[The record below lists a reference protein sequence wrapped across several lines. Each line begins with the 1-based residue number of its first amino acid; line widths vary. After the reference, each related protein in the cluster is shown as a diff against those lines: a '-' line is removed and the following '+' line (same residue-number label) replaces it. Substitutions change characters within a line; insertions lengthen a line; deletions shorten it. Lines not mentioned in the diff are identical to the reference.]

1 MDGTIDNN
9 AIGQDTINGS
19 VELHGYTLFTD

>member
-1 MDGTIDNN
+1 MDGTVDND
-9 AIGQDTINGS
+9 AIGETTISGG